1 MLRYIAI
8 EGAIGAG
15 KTTLARR
22 LGAHF
27 GAELLLEKPAD
38 NPFLARFYRAPS
50 RYALATQ
57 MTFLF
62 ERVDQCRA
70 ALQSGLFSAQIVADF
85 LFEKDPL
92 FAKITLSDSEYALY
106 AKVFEYLQPE
116 AAVPDCVIYLR
127 ASVPLL
133 QARIGLRGIDMERA
147 ITDAY
152 LQRLN
157 DEYTAFFAR
166 YTAAPVITIDVA
178 RFTPATND
186 AHFAQLLRALER
198 CDESRTVEGSFA
210 ALHSSLPQN

>member
-1 MLRYIAI
+1 MQRYIAI

-22 LGAHF
+22 LAAHF
-27 GAELLLEKPAD
+27 GAELQLEKPAE
-38 NPFLARFYRAPS
+38 NPFLARFYREPV

-70 ALQSGLFSAQIVADF
+70 ALQTGLFNQRRVADF
-85 LFEKDPL
+85 MFEKDAL
-92 FAKITLSDSEYALY
+92 FAKITLSDSEFALY
-106 AKVFEYLQPE
+106 SQLFDHLQPQ

-127 ASVPLL
+127 AEVPLL
-133 QARIGLRGIDMERA
+133 QARIAQRGIEMEEA

-157 DEYTAFFAR
+157 AAYAAFFAQ
-166 YTAAPVITIDVA
+166 YSAAPVISIDAA
-178 RFTPATND
+178 RFSPATD
-186 AHFAQLLRALER
+186 ESHFKQLLQAWRFCRYFRAR
-198 CDESRTVEGSFA
+198 A
-210 ALHSSLPQN
+210 AEIGRAHV